1 MLGFSYVKSVAASL
15 GVGLLLCALPPS
27 PAVAARNTGPK
38 PISALPAPPTVS
50 LGRTRIQG
58 SWTPSG
64 SAVFRGIPFAQPPV
78 ESLRWKPPQP
88 TTLPAGVFRAIQPA
102 PACLQAYVGWNRADA
117 ERSAEN
123 CLYLDIR
130 TPHLSRKAR
139 LPVFVWIHGGGNWAG
154 SADAVI
160 DSGLADRGIIVVTI
174 QYRLG
179 VFGFL
184 SHPQLTRESGHG
196 ASGNYALMDQIAALE
211 WVKRNITAFGGD
223 PAQVTIAGH
232 SAGGQDVALL
242 LLSPRAKGLF
252 ARAIQHSGTAGFG
265 EPPRTLAQNEAIGN
279 TFAQIALAQAAGAHG
294 DVAHDEGGH
303 VDGAHGDGP
312 NSDAAHGGRARGE
325 GTAADS
331 QIDALRAIDGH
342 KLLDAQ
348 MLLES
353 PTLTDNSFLFLQ
365 AVVDGWVVTGAPAD
379 LLRSGK
385 AARVPVLI
393 GNDAQEF
400 ELYGGE
406 SAARLAVKRIFGT
419 AASQALT
426 LYGLQDGSQP
436 PDDPVLGSTAM
447 QVAADATFR
456 CPAEF
461 SAEAQTA
468 AGQKIWRFQMEHAAP
483 GEPRID
489 HGSELTFIFNNRP
502 LNVAVDGVR
511 PLLQSYWVNY
521 IQHGDPN
528 GPGLPQWPSY
538 GSKRAYVAFTP
549 AGPEARTAL
558 RTPVCALLPR
568 P

>member
-1 MLGFSYVKSVAASL
+1 MLGISYVKSLAASL
-15 GVGLLLCALPPS
+15 GVGLLLCALAPS
-27 PAVAARNTGPK
+27 PAVAARNGAPK
-38 PISALPAPPTVS
+38 PVSAPEPPPTVS

-58 SWTPSG
+58 TWTPSG
-64 SAVFRGIPFAQPPV
+64 SALFRGIPFAQPPV

-88 TTLPAGVFRAIQPA
+88 TTLPAGVLRAIQPA

-117 ERSAEN
+117 ERGAED

-130 TPHLSRKAR
+130 TPRPSRKAR
-139 LPVFVWIHGGGNWAG
+139 LPVFVWIHGGGNWGG
-154 SADAVI
+154 SPGSVI
-160 DSGLADRGIIVVTI
+160 ASGLADRGLVVVTL

-184 SHPQLTRESGHG
+184 SHPQLTRESPHH

-211 WVKRNITAFGGD
+211 WVKRNIGAFGGD

-265 EPPRTLAQNEAIGN
+265 VAPRTLAQNEALGS
-279 TFAQIALAQAAGAHG
+279 TFAELAGAQG
-294 DVAHDEGGH
+294 
-303 VDGAHGDGP
+303 
-312 NSDAAHGGRARGE
+312 
-325 GTAADS
+325 DS
-331 QIDALRAIDGH
+331 QIEALRAMDGH

-353 PTLTDNSFLFLQ
+353 PTLMDQSFFFLQ
-365 AVVDGWVVTGAPAD
+365 PVVDGWVVTGPPAD
-379 LLRSGK
+379 LLRGGK
-385 AARVPVLI
+385 SARVPVLI

-400 ELYGGE
+400 PLYGGD
-406 SAARLAVKRIFGT
+406 SAVRRAVVRIFGPSI
-419 AASQALT
+419 AQAMT
-426 LYGLQDGSQP
+426 LYGLLGGSQP
-436 PDDPVLGSTAM
+436 PDDPLLGSTAM
-447 QVAADATFR
+447 QVAADSTFR

-461 SAEAQTA
+461 SAETQAA
-468 AGQKIWRFQMEHAAP
+468 AGQKVWRFQMEHSAP
-483 GEPRID
+483 GQPRIG
-489 HGSELTFIFNNRP
+489 HGSELTFIFDNRP
-502 LNVAVDGVR
+502 LNVALDGVR

-521 IQHGDPN
+521 ILHGDPN
-528 GPGLPQWPSY
+528 GPGLPQWPAY
-538 GSKRAYVAFTP
+538 GGQRAYIAFTP

-558 RTPVCALLPR
+558 RAPICALLPR

>member
-1 MLGFSYVKSVAASL
+1 MLGFSSVKSVAAAL
-15 GVGLLLCALPPS
+15 GVGLLLCVLPPN
-27 PAVAARNTGPK
+27 PVVAAHNT
-38 PISALPAPPTVS
+38 ALTPTPAPQAPPTVS
-50 LGRTRIQG
+50 LGRTRVRG

-64 SAVFRGIPFAQPPV
+64 SAVFRAIPFAQPPV

-88 TTLPAGVFRAIQPA
+88 TTLPAGIFRAIQPA

-130 TPHLSRKAR
+130 TPRPSRKSR

-154 SADAVI
+154 SPGAVI
-160 DSGLADRGIIVVTI
+160 DSGLADRGIVVVTI

-184 SHPQLTRESGHG
+184 SHPQLTRESSHG

-211 WVKRNITAFGGD
+211 WVKRNIAAFGGD

-265 EPPRTLAQNEAIGN
+265 VPPRTLAQNEAIGSA
-279 TFAQIALAQAAGAHG
+279 FAQVALA
-294 DVAHDEGGH
+294 GGSH
-303 VDGAHGDGP
+303 
-312 NSDAAHGGRARGE
+312 
-325 GTAADS
+325 ADS
-331 QIDALRAIDGH
+331 QIDALRAMEGR

-365 AVVDGWVVTGAPAD
+365 AVVDGWIVTAAPAD

-400 ELYGGE
+400 TLYGGE
-406 SAARLAVKRIFGT
+406 SAARHAVTQIFGS

-426 LYGLQDGSQP
+426 SYGLQDGAQP
-436 PDDPVLGSTAM
+436 ADDPVLGSTAM

-461 SAEAQTA
+461 SAETQAA
-468 AGQKIWRFQMEHAAP
+468 AGQKVWRFQMEHAAP

-489 HGSELTFIFNNRP
+489 HGSELTFVFNNRP

-538 GSKRAYVAFTP
+538 GGKRAYVAFTP

-558 RTPVCALLPR
+558 RASVCALLPR